1 MARAATEC
9 EKNMASEKE
18 VTSSSKIKREKRA
31 LDGVLYNFNS

>member
-18 VTSSSKIKREKRA
+18 VTSSSKNKERKTCFRWST
-31 LDGVLYNFNS
+31 LLF